1 MYYMKLGD
9 VLLQAALAEVR
20 MAEWG
25 GKNENLPLMET
36 THTADFS
43 ADTKYHLDLIFHGQ
57 SITMFQASTLLLRT
71 PNNKM
76 RPTNRVGLGGYEQDG
91 WEEGHGLTGRRRR
104 RPRRR
109 GRRPRRRAGRPRR
122 RGRRPRRWGHRPLR
136 ARVWRPASS
145 RAARE
150 DEMWAAAGVVRLWL
164 IWLEI
169 G

>member
-1 MYYMKLGD
+1 MWSSCNYNTGIWIGMLTGTFLQMSI
-9 VLLQAALAEVR
+9 LLAIIFTTKWDKQAALAEVR

-122 RGRRPRRWGHRPLR
+122 RGRRPRR
-136 ARVWRPASS
+136 
-145 RAARE
+145 
-150 DEMWAAAGVVRLWL
+150 
-164 IWLEI
+164 
-169 G
+169 